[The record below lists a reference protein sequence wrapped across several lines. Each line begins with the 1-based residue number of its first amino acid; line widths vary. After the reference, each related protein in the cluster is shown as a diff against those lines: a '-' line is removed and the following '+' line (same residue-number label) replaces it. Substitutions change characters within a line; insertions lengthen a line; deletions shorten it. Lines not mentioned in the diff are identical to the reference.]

1 MAVVTF
7 ALVFLRVTGV
17 FVTAPVL
24 GGRFLPVQARVA
36 LSAGIAYLLS
46 QVVNDG
52 PAVSGPVELVLAGTR
67 EVITGMALGFMVML
81 IFAAVQLA
89 GQVIDMEMGFG
100 LANVMDP
107 LLQSWVP
114 LMGSFYYIIALVL
127 FMSVDGHHV
136 LLMALARSYEVAP
149 IGGFFIP
156 QETARTM
163 AYAAR
168 ELWRLAGLIAMPVL
182 GAVFL
187 TTVGLGVVSRAV
199 PQMNMFVV
207 GLPVKMLSGSAL
219 VLLSLP
225 VVIGILIN
233 RFSGMDRVLV
243 GLLSAWGQR

>member
-1 MAVVTF
+1 VAVVTF

-52 PAVSGPVELVLAGTR
+52 STISGPIELVLAGTR
-67 EVITGMALGFMVML
+67 EVVTGMALGFMVML

-89 GQVIDMEMGFG
+89 GQIIDMEMGLG
-100 LANVMDP
+100 LASVMDP
-107 LLQSWVP
+107 MLQGRVP
-114 LMGSFYYIIALVL
+114 LLGSFYYMIALVL
-127 FMSVDGHHV
+127 FITVDGHHM

-149 IGGFFIP
+149 IGGFLVP
-156 QETARTM
+156 LETARTM
-163 AYAAR
+163 VYAAR
-168 ELWRLAGLIAMPVL
+168 EMWRLAGLIALPVL

-199 PQMNMFVV
+199 PQMNMFIM
-207 GLPVKMLSGSAL
+207 GLPVKMLSGSVIA
-219 VLLSLP
+219 LLSLP
-225 VVIGILIN
+225 VVIGILMN
-233 RFSGMDRVLV
+233 RFSGMDRVLS